1 MVVFIFVAT
10 ATPRLTDVEFRGNG
24 ISEDGVAK
32 TALITGITGQNG
44 AYLAEFLLERPR
56 SSYAVAKAITFL
68 LVANYR
74 EAYGL
79 FGGNG
84 ILFKS

>member
-1 MVVFIFVAT
+1 MVVFILVAT
-10 ATPRLTDVEFRGNG
+10 VTPWFTDVESRGNN

-32 TALITGITGQNG
+32 TALITGITGQSS

-56 SSYAVAKAITFL
+56 SLYAVAKAITFL

-74 EAYGL
+74 EAYEL
-79 FGGNG
+79 FGGDG
-84 ILFKS
+84 IPFKS